1 MSATPRQQLEGRV
14 TRRFVRMG
22 SPPVSAARMGRDA
35 VEAYY
40 NEDVEHEHH
49 MLVSYEAIQIMLEV
63 VPTFATGIRA
73 AFETAKLQMERI
85 DAIQRQFGLYA
96 RMMYNAK
103 AEQPE
108 QFDASG
114 LPKVDGPHP
123 HGAAVAVPPSTCDC
137 NTRSVD
143 LDGEL
148 QHYDTCASLAERSG
162 TFTPYPRQEGDGPT
176 PNLMFVPDDRI
187 TGYPHHYILNG
198 DHSACTCGGHATSCE
213 TWNTNWRHAHT
224 LCAITRTN
232 CGHSPR
238 HTYGQVCPGDETG
251 CTAHGGPDC
260 ICDPV

>member
-85 DAIQRQFGLYA
+85 DAIQRQFGVYA
-96 RMMYNAK
+96 RMMYKAK
-103 AEQPE
+103 VEQSA

-114 LPKVDGPHP
+114 LPLTEG
-123 HGAAVAVPPSTCDC
+123 
-137 NTRSVD
+137 
-143 LDGEL
+143 
-148 QHYDTCASLAERSG
+148 
-162 TFTPYPRQEGDGPT
+162 PYPE
-176 PNLMFVPDDRI
+176 DRI
-187 TGYPHHYILNG
+187 TGYPYHYVVNG
-198 DHSACTCGGHATSCE
+198 DHDGCACGGHSTSCE
-213 TWNTNWRHAHT
+213 TWDTNWRHKPT
-224 LCAITRTN
+224 LCGITRTN

-238 HTYGQVCPGDETG
+238 HTYGQRCPGDETG
-251 CTAHGGPDC
+251 CVAHGGPDC
-260 ICDPV
+260 ICHA